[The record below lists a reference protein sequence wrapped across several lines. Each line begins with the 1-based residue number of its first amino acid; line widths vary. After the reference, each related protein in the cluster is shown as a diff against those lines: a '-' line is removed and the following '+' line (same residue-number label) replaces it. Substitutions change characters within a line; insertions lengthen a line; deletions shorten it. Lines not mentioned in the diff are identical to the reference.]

1 VTPVATAERF
11 DGWRRHLVV
20 FLALFCVGAALITLS
35 AFRTTE
41 VQGDL
46 LRWALQPS
54 LSFDRLLPLI
64 GFGFL
69 LAQLPARPRLVSAGV
84 LMAGMVAGLV
94 VRDLF
99 LELAA
104 RLPGAGTHFFYAGP
118 LATLAVGLCLVL
130 PVRWRTWPACPIA
143 FLTGMLVAILV
154 SLSDLTLHDRFF
166 VPQNLAASLWTVA
179 LAATLG
185 LLARF
190 PWAGTATQIM
200 GSWLIA
206 ISLLYGG
213 AFAVS
218 KDRDFHP
225 PAFAAAPAN
234 DGDYPG
240 FAPVLQ
246 RLDAS
251 GSGKP

>member
-1 VTPVATAERF
+1 MTPVGSVARTG
-11 DGWRRHLVV
+11 GWRRHVALT
-20 FLALFCVGAALITLS
+20 LALFIAGTGLIVLS
-35 AFRTTE
+35 AISETD

-69 LAQLPARPRLVSAGV
+69 LAQLPTRPRLVATAL
-84 LMAGMVAGLV
+84 LMAGMAAGFGARDIFLKVVAP
-94 VRDLF
+94 
-99 LELAA
+99 
-104 RLPGAGTHFFYAGP
+104 LPGAGTHFFYAGP

-130 PVRWRTWPACPIA
+130 PVRWRTWPAQPVA
-143 FLTGMLVAILV
+143 FLTGMLLAILV

-179 LAATLG
+179 LAAALG

-190 PWAGTATQIM
+190 AWAGTATQIM

-218 KDRDFHP
+218 KDQGFHP
-225 PAFAAAPAN
+225 PAFSAVPT
-234 DGDYPG
+234 GEEDYPG
-240 FAPVLQ
+240 FGPVLGE
-246 RLDAS
+246 LDAS
-251 GSGKP
+251 GDNKP

>member
-1 VTPVATAERF
+1 MTPVGSVPHAG
-11 DGWRRHLVV
+11 DWRRNAALAFVL
-20 FLALFCVGAALITLS
+20 FLAGTGLILLS
-35 AFRTTE
+35 SIREAD
-41 VQGDL
+41 VQGNL

-69 LAQLPARPRLVSAGV
+69 LAQLPARSRLVAIA
-84 LMAGMVAGLV
+84 LLIAGMAAGFGTRDIFLKAVAP
-94 VRDLF
+94 
-99 LELAA
+99 
-104 RLPGAGTHFFYAGP
+104 LPGAGTHFFYAGP

-130 PVRWRTWPACPIA
+130 PVRWRPWPALPVA
-143 FLTGMLVAILV
+143 FVIGMLLAILV

-179 LAATLG
+179 LAAALG

-218 KDRDFHP
+218 KDREFHP
-225 PAFAAAPAN
+225 PAFAAAPSGE
-234 DGDYPG
+234 GDYPG
-240 FAPVLQ
+240 FATVLGE
-246 RLDAS
+246 LDAQ
-251 GSGKP
+251 GDGKP

>member
-1 VTPVATAERF
+1 VTPVGSVARTG
-11 DGWRRHLVV
+11 GWRRHVA
-20 FLALFCVGAALITLS
+20 FTLALLLAGTGLIVFS
-35 AFRTTE
+35 AIRETD

-69 LAQLPARPRLVSAGV
+69 LAQLPTRPRLVATV
-84 LMAGMVAGLV
+84 LLMAGMAAGFGARDIFLKVA
-94 VRDLF
+94 
-99 LELAA
+99 AP
-104 RLPGAGTHFFYAGP
+104 LPGAGTHFFYAGP

-130 PVRWRTWPACPIA
+130 PVRWRTLPALPVA
-143 FLTGMLVAILV
+143 FVIGMLLAILV

-179 LAATLG
+179 LATALG

-213 AFAVS
+213 AFAVA
-218 KDRDFHP
+218 KDREFHP
-225 PAFAAAPAN
+225 PAFAAAPSGE
-234 DGDYPG
+234 GDYPG
-240 FAPVLQ
+240 FATVLGEF
-246 RLDAS
+246 DAS
-251 GSGKP
+251 GDNKP